1 MSHTSSFDETDGY
14 GRPAPVGAE
23 RWLVGLP
30 LVAILGLV
38 IVVLLAMFVAVMLGG
53 SR

>member
-1 MSHTSSFDETDGY
+1 MSPTSSYHEPDG
-14 GRPAPVGAE
+14 APVGAE

-38 IVVLLAMFVAVMLGG
+38 IVVLLAMFVAVLLGG